1 MRYLKKKKNAE
12 MFQNGKG
19 QGEKKFKFLTRTY
32 IAVVSIKL
40 SIGYPG
46 IIERSHFGCPSGMF
60 DLKIGGF
67 ESTRD

>member
-1 MRYLKKKKNAE
+1 MRYLKKKNTE

-19 QGEKKFKFLTRTY
+19 QGEKFKFLTRTY